1 VKDDETGRGTVAGD
15 QAAGYSE
22 EETGRLELI
31 WGDGFL
37 SPGGPAEVTRVLG
50 GHDIAGCAVL
60 DIGSGAGGVD
70 IALVRDHGAATVIG
84 VDVQQGLVEMATER
98 AVAAGVGDRVSYRV
112 IISGPL
118 PFDDATFDVVF
129 SKDAII
135 HVNEK
140 EALYQEA
147 FRVLRPAGRL
157 LVSDWLRGHANELT
171 AQVDAFVEAA
181 GHGFVM
187 ASLYEVEAILERV
200 GFTRIASQDRRSW
213 YLAEAAA
220 ELERLRGDMRR
231 EFVTRWGEDAAHA
244 EIEFWEV
251 LVASLSS
258 GALSPAHVRARKPKA

>member
-1 VKDDETGRGTVAGD
+1 VKDGETGSGAVAGD
-15 QAAGYSE
+15 QVAGYSE

-37 SPGGPAEVTRVLG
+37 SPGGPAEVTRVLS

-84 VDVQQGLVEMATER
+84 VDVQQELVELATER
-98 AVAAGVGDRVSYRV
+98 AMAAGVGDRISYRV
-112 IISGPL
+112 IDSGPL

-140 EALYQEA
+140 EALYGEA

-157 LVSDWLRGHANELT
+157 LVSDWLRGHADELT

-187 ASLYEVEAILERV
+187 ASLHDVEAMLERV
-200 GFTRIASQDRRSW
+200 GFTRIESQDRRSW

-220 ELERLRGDMRR
+220 ELEGLRGEMRR
-231 EFVTRWGEDAAHA
+231 EFVARWGEDAAHA

-251 LVASLSS
+251 LLASLSS